1 MVTKMR
7 HEICGK
13 TILIGDLSNQ
23 AESLKN
29 NIQDLNQQIIGH
41 DQKFQQTKEENE
53 KKLRLMEDCH
63 KQACAELAASHRQ
76 ETDWWRVSAEQ
87 LQARVSELTKQIEES
102 KDSKLVE
109 DLRKA
114 LSDKEHQVA
123 QLSKEKHLY
132 QLELMNRN
140 CHSETVTAR
149 QRRKNGRGKPNTKP
163 GPSRAQQK

>member
-1 MVTKMR
+1 
-7 HEICGK
+7 
-13 TILIGDLSNQ
+13 
-23 AESLKN
+23 
-29 NIQDLNQQIIGH
+29 
-41 DQKFQQTKEENE
+41 
-53 KKLRLMEDCH
+53 MEDCH
-63 KQACAELAASHRQ
+63 KQACVELADSHRQ
-76 ETDWWRVSAEQ
+76 EADRWRLSAEQ
-87 LQARVSELTKQIEES
+87 LQARVSELIKQLEES

-109 DLRKA
+109 GLRKA

-149 QRRKNGRGKPNTKP
+149 QRRKGGRGKPNAKP